1 MSLRI
6 LIVDDHG
13 VLRAGLRALLNDETD
28 FQVVGEA
35 GTSDECLRNALELK
49 PDLVL
54 MDLSIPGV
62 GGLDLT
68 RQLREKLP
76 ETRVIILTVHEDT
89 ALLREAM
96 TAGAAGY
103 VVKRAVESELLAA
116 IHAAVRGEFYVHPSM
131 TRNLLELQPSSAP
144 PPSRGNLQALTSREV
159 DVVKLLTSGFT
170 NRQIADQL
178 FLSVR
183 TVESHRA
190 HILGKLGL
198 TSRAELVRWAA
209 ERNLTS

>member
-1 MSLRI
+1 MPLRI

-13 VLRAGLRALLNDETD
+13 VLRAGLRALLNAETN

-35 GTSDECLRNALELK
+35 GTSDDGLRTALELK
-49 PDLVL
+49 PDVVL
-54 MDLSIPGV
+54 MDLSIPGI
-62 GGLDLT
+62 GGLELT
-68 RQLREKLP
+68 RLLHEKLP

-96 TAGAAGY
+96 AVGAAGY
-103 VVKRAVESELLAA
+103 VVKRAAESELLAA
-116 IHAAVRGEFYVHPSM
+116 IQAAMQGEFYIHPSM
-131 TRNLLELQPSSAP
+131 TRGLLEARRDAAPQPRRDHAEE
-144 PPSRGNLQALTSREV
+144 LTMREI
-159 DVVKLLTSGFT
+159 DVVKLLTSGLT

-190 HILGKLGL
+190 HIFAKLGL
-198 TSRAELVRWAA
+198 TSRAELVRWAV
-209 ERNLTS
+209 EKKLST

>member
-13 VLRAGLRALLNDETD
+13 VVRAGLRALLNEESNLE
-28 FQVVGEA
+28 VVGEA
-35 GTSDECLRNALELK
+35 GTSDDGHRIALELR
-49 PDLVL
+49 PDIVL
-54 MDLSIPGV
+54 MDLSIPGI
-62 GGLDLT
+62 GGLSLT
-68 RQLREKLP
+68 RQLREELP

-96 TAGAAGY
+96 TVGAAGY

-116 IHAAVRGEFYVHPSM
+116 IQAAVRGEFYIHPSM
-131 TRNLLELQPSSAP
+131 TRGLLETPRDAAP
-144 PPSRGNLQALTSREV
+144 RPRSDHAEELTMREI

-190 HILGKLGL
+190 RILGKLGL
-198 TSRAELVRWAA
+198 TSRAELVRWAV
-209 ERNLTS
+209 EKKLSS